1 MLFKTQFSL
10 DQKMYIAP
18 QQVNQS
24 AVRQG
29 NIYPENTSH
38 CTNVGLKL
46 DQRRRRWANSK
57 PTLVQ
62 YLVFAES
69 MKKNVVFIQKI
80 MIVYAF
86 QNNYQAS

>member
-1 MLFKTQFSL
+1 
-10 DQKMYIAP
+10 MYIAP

-38 CTNVGLKL
+38 CTDVGLKL
-46 DQRRRRWANSK
+46 DQRRRRGANSK
-57 PTLVQ
+57 PTYNIQ